1 MRDISQRIERLTQEL
16 RELRLHLQ
24 RTNSHA
30 AGAVEH
36 HRVLNHVL
44 SASLVPDL
52 TEVVDQLTQFL
63 WQYIDSAA
71 KPAAGADLAQQ
82 SERLGQAT
90 EMLRRLRCASSPKP
104 AEHPAAFVARVTRVV
119 DRLLE
124 SGGEPQPRPGANEK
138 TLRLERSA

>member
-16 RELRLHLQ
+16 RELRLQLQ
-24 RTNSHA
+24 WTNSPA
-30 AGAVEH
+30 AGAGEH
-36 HRVLNHVL
+36 NRVLNHVL

-63 WQYIDSAA
+63 WRFIDSAA
-71 KPAAGADLAQQ
+71 KPAPGADFAQQ
-82 SERLGQAT
+82 GERLEQAT

-104 AEHPAAFVARVTRVV
+104 AEHPAAFVARMTSVV

-124 SGGEPQPRPGANEK
+124 SGGAPEPGVNEK